1 MELQLKYYINDLFI
15 NEHCIEAS
23 ATIHYENDNN
33 ITRAINYMKKHID
46 GVLFLTIE
54 KSYQH
59 YIGYRL
65 MYEGGW
71 FCENYELKNGHQSNF
86 NGKKVSP
93 AQVRKLVAELLKE
106 EREIEACKFME
117 EE

>member
-1 MELQLKYYINDLFI
+1 MELQLKYYIDDIFK

-23 ATIHYENDNN
+23 ATIYRDDDNN

-54 KSYQH
+54 KSYQY

-65 MYEGGW
+65 MYESGW
-71 FCENYELKNGHQSNF
+71 FCETYELKNGHQSNF
-86 NGKKVSP
+86 NGKRVSP
-93 AQVRKLVAELLKE
+93 AKVRKLVAELFKE
-106 EREIEACKFME
+106 ERDIEALKFME